1 LNEIEKISDAEIMEN
16 YFKSDNI
23 ANDVQGINEASQKS
37 AYRAVDTILLKRN
50 WLTRYRITEET
61 FLGEERAEDGGS

>member
-1 LNEIEKISDAEIMEN
+1 MLKLNEIEKISDTDIMEN

-23 ANDVQGINEASQKS
+23 VNDIQGIIEASQKS

-50 WLTRYRITEET
+50 
-61 FLGEERAEDGGS
+61 